1 MGFCHAD
8 EVNTGARLAVEAA
21 KKGVGIL
28 CSEAMV
34 TRYTEAQLQAHG
46 LELQLSH
53 SVHLKGKQGE
63 SKVFVPVP
71 AEQHGRRKRDNSNF
85 VGREKE
91 LQFLR
96 RCVAGSSNAGPQT
109 DAGIQLVALGGP
121 PGIGK
126 SAIVESLMSAAE
138 ESGDEQRRKRWFLF
152 QGAGCDS
159 TPFTACHD
167 ILRWFLEIHG
177 EPEAERIAW
186 LLVR

>member
-1 MGFCHAD
+1 M
-8 EVNTGARLAVEAA
+8 EAA
-21 KKGVGIL
+21 KKGVAIL
-28 CSEAMV
+28 CSEAVV

-46 LELQLSH
+46 LELHLSH
-53 SVHLKGKQGE
+53 SVHLKGKQGA
-63 SKVFVPVP
+63 SNVFMPVPV
-71 AEQHGRRKRDNSNF
+71 EQHGRRKRANSNF
-85 VGREKE
+85 VGREQE

-96 RCVAGSSNAGPQT
+96 SIVAGIFNAGPQT
-109 DAGIQLVALGGP
+109 DVGIQLVALGGS

-126 SAIVESLMSAAE
+126 SAIVETLMSTTE
-138 ESGDEQRRKRWFLF
+138 ESGDGQGQKRWFLL

-159 TPFTACHD
+159 ITPFTACHD